1 MAGAP
6 PWCEFNKDI
15 LRRAILE
22 KGMPV
27 RDLLRLFPDRTEA
40 SIRCQ
45 LRRLGLPCIAEAQA
59 PDMAFFESYPTP
71 HRG

>member
-6 PWCEFNKDI
+6 PWRESHKEI

-22 KGMPV
+22 KEMPV
-27 RDLLRLFPDRTEA
+27 CDLLRLFPDRTEA

-45 LRRLGLPCIAEAQA
+45 LRRQGLPCISEAQA

-71 HRG
+71 KRG